1 MPKTTLTDAF
11 VRSNKSVT
19 GDLTEWS
26 DAKERGLALRV
37 TAAGVKSWTFR
48 YHDAAGNRKRI
59 SLGRLDDLSLNE
71 ARAAAGAERQKLHG
85 GADPSTLRKTAKATA
100 KASALETV
108 EQIGSRYFDECV
120 HGRHRPNGKPKRQST
135 ISAERGYFDR
145 IVVPKLGREPLAG
158 LTRARLQA
166 FVNEVTDDRSQS
178 VARQCRVVL
187 QGIYTFAIWQEI
199 VQTNPVQFVTARQGE
214 ARDTVLTDTQ
224 LAAVWKGFDES
235 AKSDE
240 TFVSRSVCLAVMLAA
255 VTLQRRGEVS
265 GMRKD
270 EIDGD
275 GRLWTIPGHR
285 TKNHRTHVVPLS
297 VLAVRLI
304 DEAVKLSGD
313 SPFVFPTPRNRE
325 APILPAALSH
335 AFRRVCAGAKLERIT
350 PHDLRRTGATNM
362 TGERI
367 GTPRF
372 IVSKVLNHI
381 SDTGDGAAVTAIYDR
396 NAYLPDKRKALD
408 AWAALLTK
416 IVAPK
421 AKRAPSAPLPAS

>member
-11 VRSNKSVT
+11 VRGNKCVT
-19 GDLTEWS
+19 GDLVEWS

-85 GADPSTLRKTAKATA
+85 GLDPSTVRKNAKAVAVAT
-100 KASALETV
+100 KLETV
-108 EQIGSRYFDECV
+108 EQIGERYFSECI
-120 HGRHRPNGKPKRQST
+120 HGRHRPGGRPKRQAT
-135 ISAERGYFDR
+135 ITAEKGYFDR
-145 IVVPKLGREPLAG
+145 IVMPKLGREPLG
-158 LTRARLQA
+158 SLTRSRLQT
-166 FVNEVTDDRSQS
+166 FINEVVDARSQS

-199 VQTNPVQFVTARQGE
+199 VQTNPVQFVTARQGA
-214 ARDTVLTDTQ
+214 ARDTVLTDPQ
-224 LAAVWKGFDES
+224 LKAVWNGFDHAHLS
-235 AKSDE
+235 KE

-265 GMRKD
+265 GLRRD
-270 EIDGD
+270 ELDLSA
-275 GRLWTIPGHR
+275 RLWTIPGHR

-297 VLAVRLI
+297 PL
-304 DEAVKLSGD
+304 AVKLIEEATVLAGD
-313 SPFVFPTPRNRE
+313 SPFVFPTPRSRE
-325 APILPAALSH
+325 APILPAAISH
-335 AFRRVCAGAKLERIT
+335 AFRRVCDGAALEGIT
-350 PHDLRRTGATNM
+350 PHDLRRTGATNL
-362 TGERI
+362 TSELI

-381 SDTGDGAAVTAIYDR
+381 SDSGDGAAVTAIYDR
-396 NAYLPDKRKALD
+396 NAYLPEKRRALD
-408 AWAALLTK
+408 AWAVLLAR
-416 IVAPK
+416 IVG
-421 AKRAPSAPLPAS
+421 